1 MRQITDA
8 LRSWNFNICTCFLLD
23 TTFCLNADKFLA
35 AALTT
40 LSTMVALETPAIN
53 ILTKMDLL
61 SGPDKAIIETFLEG
75 DIENVLSD
83 AGINSQSHWDKKYRK
98 LSEAIASI
106 LEDYSLVKFMP
117 LDAEDE
123 ETVLNLLTIIDTT
136 IQYGEDLDVKDRYP
150 EEEDSDNE

>member
-1 MRQITDA
+1 MRQIIDA

-61 SGPDKAIIETFLEG
+61 SASDKQTVETFLEG
-75 DIENVLSD
+75 DIENVFSESG
-83 AGINSQSHWDKKYRK
+83 ANSQSNWDQKYRK
-98 LSEAIASI
+98 LSEAIASV

-117 LDAEDE
+117 LDAEDD
-123 ETVLNLLTIIDTT
+123 ETVENVLTIIDTT

-150 EEEDSDNE
+150 DEEDPEE

>member
-8 LRSWNFNICTCFLLD
+8 LRLWNFNICTCFLLD

-40 LSTMVALETPAIN
+40 LSTMVTLETPAIN

-61 SGPDKAIIETFLEG
+61 SSADKEIIETFLEG
-75 DIENVLSD
+75 DVENVLND
-83 AGINSQSHWDKKYRK
+83 AGKNSQSYWDQKYRK
-98 LSEAIASI
+98 LSEAIASV
-106 LEDYSLVKFMP
+106 LEDYSLVKFLP
-117 LDAEDE
+117 LDGEDE

-136 IQYGEDLDVKDRYP
+136 IQYGEDLEVKDRYP
-150 EEEDSDNE
+150 EEEDPE